1 MDPVKITATLSPHMV
16 KGKPRGFSLL
26 AQRLFVNGAPILTK
40 QQYIGHNGNL
50 IVTVGYN
57 GEWDTI
63 LKIATQMNVLDGKV
77 ITWFDYGK
85 LYPMSMGF
93 RMYIPGR
100 VLRPTS
106 AERVVTPA
114 IFRKC
119 AGVFY
124 LELQNV
130 TTETLYRGT
139 FE

>member
-1 MDPVKITATLSPHMV
+1 MDPVKITATLSPH
-16 KGKPRGFSLL
+16 KAGFYLL
-26 AQRLFVNGAPILTK
+26 AQRLFIHGAPVLAK
-40 QQYIGHNGNL
+40 HQHIGHNGNL
-50 IVTVGYN
+50 IVTVGFN
-57 GEWDTI
+57 GKWDTT
-63 LKIATQMNVLDGKV
+63 LKMATQMNVLDGKT

-106 AERVVTPA
+106 AEKVVTPA

-119 AGVFY
+119 CGVFY

-130 TTETLYRGT
+130 TTEILYRGT
-139 FE
+139 FNE

>member
-1 MDPVKITATLSPHMV
+1 MKEIKITATLSPHM
-16 KGKPRGFSLL
+16 KGNKPAGFYLL
-26 AQRLFVNGAPILTK
+26 AQRLFIHGAPILAK

-57 GEWDTI
+57 GEWDS
-63 LKIATQMNVLDGKV
+63 LLKMAVQMPELDKRKIA
-77 ITWFDYGK
+77 WFDYGK

-106 AERVVTPA
+106 ADKIVGPA

-119 AGVFY
+119 GTVFY

-130 TTETLYRGT
+130 TTEILYRGT